1 MNPWSRLDRNSS
13 EMGVSLLNKLL
24 PKKIELSNLY
34 RLPYGM
40 EETKIMMGI
49 VSAG

>member
-1 MNPWSRLDRNSS
+1 MNPWSRLDHSSS
-13 EMGVSLLNKLL
+13 ERGVSLLNKLL
-24 PKKIELSNLY
+24 PKKIKLSNLD

-49 VSAG
+49 MSAG

>member
-34 RLPYGM
+34 RLPYGT